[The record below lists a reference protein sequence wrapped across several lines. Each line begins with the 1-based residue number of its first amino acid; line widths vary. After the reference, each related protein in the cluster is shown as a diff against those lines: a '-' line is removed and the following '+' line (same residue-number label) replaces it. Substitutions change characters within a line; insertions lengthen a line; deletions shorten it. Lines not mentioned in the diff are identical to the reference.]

1 MEIKVL
7 TKNGMSILLV
17 KADFNEMLD
26 KNFTEVCEAIAN
38 KGKVLKELV
47 RLFEKESDCIEKIL
61 SIVRC
66 ANGEEKATQFLSEK
80 LHISYNS
87 AQYILNMPIDCLL
100 SLNVKIL
107 QEMFEDYKTKISKL
121 VLCNCPCRCR
131 GRGMDSEEDTVIFSN
146 Y

>member
-7 TKNGMSILLV
+7 AKNGMSFLLV
-17 KADFNEMLD
+17 KADFNDVLD

-61 SIVRC
+61 SIVRS
-66 ANGEEKATQFLSEK
+66 ANGEEKATQFLSEE

-87 AQYILNMPIDCLL
+87 AQYILNMPLDNLL
-100 SLNVKIL
+100 FLNVKIL
-107 QEMFEDYKTKISKL
+107 EEMFEDYKTKISKL
-121 VLCNCPCRCR
+121 VLYNCPCRCR
-131 GRGMDSEEDTVIFSN
+131 DLCMNTQKHSEF

>member
-17 KADFNEMLD
+17 KADFNEVLD

-66 ANGEEKATQFLSEK
+66 ANGEEKATQFLSEE

-87 AQYILNMPIDCLL
+87 AQYILNMPLDCLL

-131 GRGMDSEEDTVIFSN
+131 DLCMNTQKHSEF